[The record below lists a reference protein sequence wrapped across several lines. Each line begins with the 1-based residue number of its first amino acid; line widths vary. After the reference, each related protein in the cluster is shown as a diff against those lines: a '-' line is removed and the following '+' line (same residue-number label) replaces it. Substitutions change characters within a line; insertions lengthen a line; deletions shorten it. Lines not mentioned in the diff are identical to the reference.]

1 MVSPNW
7 GLMGGNNAL
16 AMFQFGAQLGRDARA
31 QQEERALKAAVGA
44 YATNPTDPNALA
56 TVMKADPRIGMQ
68 LQKQQAAA
76 EKAARDQEEAD
87 RKAQRAKVL
96 EAARLFEDVGDE
108 ATYQQRLGIAQR
120 IGIDTSN
127 APRNFDPQWVQE
139 NALIMRFAADKPEA
153 LSTIGK
159 EAVDAGFQAG
169 TPEHAAFVRQR
180 IQAEAMK
187 TIPYAPGGG
196 VAGYNAMTGQ
206 TTTIIAPNSG
216 GVAAGTPVASAPPS
230 SPPPAAV
237 DYLRKN
243 PGLKAQF
250 DAKYGPGAADRVLGG
265 QPAGTAPFGQ

>member
-56 TVMKADPRIGMQ
+56 GVMKADPMLGMRFQ
-68 LQKQQAAA
+68 QQQAQA
-76 EKAARDQEEAD
+76 EKARQEEEG
-87 RKAQRAKVL
+87 RQRAQFRQLLKQAG
-96 EAARLFEDVGDE
+96 ENPAQAYMAAQE
-108 ATYQQRLGIAQR
+108 
-120 IGIDTSN
+120 IGIPLNNVPRPESPEFEPWRQTQLFILN
-127 APRNFDPQWVQE
+127 AME
-139 NALIMRFAADKPEA
+139 
-153 LSTIGK
+153 
-159 EAVDAGFQAG
+159 
-169 TPEHAAFVRQR
+169 TPEGQNLLTNRAKEVMLSLPPEQRDVQNPAFISAMNRA
-180 IQAEAMK
+180 IQADAMK

-216 GVAAGTPVASAPPS
+216 GVAAGTPVSGAPNT
-230 SPPPAAV
+230 PPPAAV